1 MKDHS
6 IFNLEKGGE
15 EKMGNR
21 KYLRSDKG
29 FTLIEL
35 VIVMVVL
42 AIMAGL
48 AIPKFLDLRADA
60 KKSAVNGALGGT
72 RSAVANFHAKSIA
85 TNPDDATPYP
95 TCCLATDELL
105 NGAVVNGKFPDN
117 PYSTDATKNDVSA
130 STVAK
135 GTVGCA
141 AAPVA
146 GADWCYNTSNGE
158 FWAAT
163 NVAGEKDL

>member
-6 IFNLEKGGE
+6 IFNLKKGGKE
-15 EKMGNR
+15 MLNR
-21 KYLRSDKG
+21 RQVRSDKG

-60 KKSAVNGALGGT
+60 KKSAVNGALGGV

-85 TNPDDATPYP
+85 TNPDDTTPYP

-105 NGAVVNGKFPDN
+105 NGSTVNGKFPEN
-117 PYSTDATKNDVSA
+117 PYSTDATKSDVSA
-130 STVAK
+130 STAAK

-141 AAPVA
+141 ATPVA
-146 GADWCYNTSNGE
+146 GADWCYNTANGE

>member
-6 IFNLEKGGE
+6 IFNLKKGGKE
-15 EKMGNR
+15 MLNR
-21 KYLRSDKG
+21 RQVRSDKG

-60 KKSAVNGALGGT
+60 KKSAANGALGGV

-95 TCCLATDELL
+95 TVTELTTDGTVI
-105 NGAVVNGKFPDN
+105 NGAFPEN
-117 PYSTDATKNDVSA
+117 PYYTGGAAKNSVGGC
-130 STVAK
+130 TTAK
-135 GTVGCA
+135 GTVDA
-141 AAPVA
+141 ANDT
-146 GADWCYNTSNGE
+146 GWCYKVTQPGGPGD
-158 FWAAT
+158 FWANT
-163 NVAGEKDL
+163 NTAGENLL